1 MDLKVSKSTNI
12 IKGRVWKFGD
22 DIDTD
27 QIYPGK
33 YLPLTDKSEMAKHAM
48 EGTDRGEEFI
58 KNVKP
63 GEILVAGKNF
73 GCGSS
78 REHAAIAIK
87 GAGISLVIAE
97 SFARI
102 FHRNCINTALYVL
115 ELKEANEIKDG
126 DILEV
131 NIETGE
137 VNNLTQNKKYKAEP
151 VSKLEKE
158 IINAGGLL
166 NYFKSISP
174 PNAE

>member
-1 MDLKVSKSTNI
+1 MSILNNTF
-12 IKGRVWKFGD
+12 KGRVWKFGD

-33 YLPLTDKSEMAKHAM
+33 YLPLTDKTEMAKHAM
-48 EGTDRGEEFI
+48 EGTDGGEDFL
-58 KNVKP
+58 KNVKQ
-63 GEILVAGKNF
+63 GDIIVAGKNF

-87 GAGISLVIAE
+87 GAGINIVIAE

-102 FHRNCINTALYVL
+102 FHRNCINTALPIL
-115 ELKEANEIKDG
+115 ELKEAKEIKKG

-137 VNNLTQNKKYKAEP
+137 IKNLTQNKTYRAEP
-151 VSKLEKE
+151 ISQLEKD

-166 NYFKSISP
+166 QYLKSLK
-174 PNAE
+174 